1 MPRSFA
7 VRRSGMPPPAASPN
21 LDAHEGDR
29 HDDDPAPAASAARL
43 RGPLMPSE
51 RKARWRERSRELAA
65 AGKRLQGR
73 AETRF
78 PVITHATERMV
89 GVNIFDSATRLAAQC
104 FLTAVPLLFVLASFA
119 PDAVRMQ
126 LVDSIRAMFG
136 LTGQASSQLSDVLD
150 GSAEDD
156 LRNAVGVTGAVI
168 VLLSATA
175 VSRAM
180 QRLCRRAWEIPR
192 TGTRIAIWRWF
203 AWIAAW
209 MVLLIIQGPVRDGFG
224 LGLWLGIP
232 LTFLFQTAVWWWS
245 QHLLLGGVIP
255 WLPLL
260 PGAVLTAIAIT
271 ALSLGARVY
280 MPIALNRSLAAYGS
294 TGSVFVILSWLIVL
308 CVAVAIGIST
318 GAAVA
323 QEPYLARRLGSP
335 LPNRLRQPPL

>member
-1 MPRSFA
+1 
-7 VRRSGMPPPAASPN
+7 
-21 LDAHEGDR
+21 
-29 HDDDPAPAASAARL
+29 
-43 RGPLMPSE
+43 MPSK
-51 RKARWRERSRELAA
+51 RKARWQARSRELVAT
-65 AGKRLQGR
+65 GNRLRGR

-78 PVITHATERMV
+78 PVITHVAERMV
-89 GVNIFDSATRLAAQC
+89 VVNIFDSATRLAAQC
-104 FLTAVPLLFVLASFA
+104 FLTAVPLFFVVASFA
-119 PDAVRMQ
+119 PEGVQEQ
-126 LVDSIRAMFG
+126 LVESVRTMFG
-136 LTGQASSQLSDVLD
+136 LTGQASDQLSDIFG
-150 GSAEDD
+150 GSDD
-156 LRNAVGVTGAVI
+156 DTRNAVGAAGAVI

-192 TGTRIAIWRWF
+192 AGARIVIWRWF
-203 AWIAAW
+203 AWIAVW
-209 MVLLIIQGPVRDGFG
+209 MVLLILQGPVRDGFG

-232 LTFLFQTAVWWWS
+232 LTLLFQTLVWWWS

-255 WLPLL
+255 WPPLL
-260 PGAVLTAIAIT
+260 PGALLTSAAIT

-280 MPIALNRSLAAYGS
+280 MPIALNRSIAAYGS

-335 LPNRLRQPPL
+335 APGRLRDDPL